1 MSACPLA
8 PITGDRLMTA
18 PSHSPSHDQLTARS
32 RSWAMAPDL
41 IVGRLAGT
49 GLLAWMG
56 WIHLHLWSSGF
67 KHLPSIGNLFL
78 LNFIGGVALAV
89 LLLAI
94 RPRFVWLVSTGGCV
108 MAVGTLGSLAVSIN
122 IGLFGF
128 KDFYNAPFVHLSIW
142 VECAAV
148 VVLAVS
154 AIRAFF
160 LRPA

>member
-1 MSACPLA
+1 
-8 PITGDRLMTA
+8 MTA
-18 PSHSPSHDQLTARS
+18 PSHSPSHGHLAGRT

-41 IVGRLAGT
+41 IVGRLAGA

-78 LNFIGGVALAV
+78 LNFIGGVLLSLLV
-89 LLLAI
+89 LI
-94 RPRFVWLVSTGGCV
+94 TRPRFVWLVSTGGFL
-108 MAVGTLGSLAVSIN
+108 MAVGTLGSLAISVN
-122 IGLFGF
+122 TGLFGF
-128 KDFYNAPFVHLSIW
+128 KDSYNAPFVHLSIW

-148 VVLAVS
+148 VVLAAT

-160 LRPA
+160 LRGA